1 MGSCT
6 ITNKGTLKAGDGVS
20 IDSNTISNTA
30 GLYYTESV
38 GTVSPTPINADQ
50 LEGHGSSYFQQTLVS
65 GTNIKTINNS
75 SLLGSGNIT
84 ISRGTTLN
92 EVYPVG
98 AIYLSTVNT
107 NPGTLF
113 GGVWEQIKDTFLL
126 TAGDTYTAGDTGGEA
141 THTLTI
147 DEIPSHQHT
156 ITVNTNGNPDGW
168 NDSGR
173 SYWSNQW
180 GSSNPKTSLEGGGQA
195 HNNMPPYL
203 VVYAWRR
210 VS

>member
-6 ITNKGTLKAGDGVS
+6 ITNKGTLKAGDGLS
-20 IDSNTISNTA
+20 IDNNTISNTA

-126 TAGDTYTAGDTGGEA
+126 TAGDTYTAGATGGEA
-141 THTLTI
+141 EHTLTI
-147 DEIPSHQHT
+147 QEMPSHNHT
-156 ITVNTNGNPDGW
+156 TPNRYGYSDW
-168 NDSGR
+168 
-173 SYWSNQW
+173 
-180 GSSNPKTSLEGGGQA
+180 SSNVPYGGANVTSSVATSYTGGGQA

-203 VVYAWRR
+203 VVYAWQR

>member
-50 LEGHGSSYFQQTLVS
+50 LEGHGSSYFQQALVS

-126 TAGDTYTAGDTGGEA
+126 TAGDTYTAGATGGEA
-141 THTLTI
+141 EHKLTI
-147 DEIPSHQHT
+147 AEMPSHNHT
-156 ITVNTNGNPDGW
+156 T
-168 NDSGR
+168 R
-173 SYWSNQW
+173 SRFT
-180 GSSNPKTSLEGGGQA
+180 GSSTGNYQTNLSALYIKETNVPSDNTGGDQA

-203 VVYAWRR
+203 VVYAWKR